1 MILLFA
7 MPVLNRMNRALGLGL
22 GLLLPLAGVTQD
34 GIFADFSTSQGSFRC
49 QLHYEQSP
57 RAVAN
62 FIALVTGTRPW
73 MEQANGQ
80 VRTDRFYE
88 GLSFHRVIP
97 GFMIQAGSPNGQGN
111 DGPGYVF
118 PDQFHAQLRHDGS
131 GKLSMANTGPNSNG
145 SQFFITVAATPWLDD
160 VHTIF
165 GQVTQGADVVHR
177 ISQVETDEQDRPR
190 EPVHLHNVSIERIGA
205 AAEAF
210 DIHAQGLP
218 EVMGDSLA
226 ARRHN
231 EGVQLAFARPAHAD
245 LRLRE
250 STDLEAWT
258 SHGMGIELHPTE
270 DQEIQR
276 GFLGDTRF
284 FALTRVQYP
293 SSTLAPRKLADRAVR
308 VTFTGD
314 PSVLVL
320 ELDGDKSGVYTFGTE
335 HSGTITSWTWVQEVY
350 RGRLTVTTSGLVPMM
365 LRMDFTGELGGNL
378 VGTFYAN
385 APFTLSGTFTLS
397 PTQDP

>member
-1 MILLFA
+1 MTLLFA
-7 MPVLNRMNRALGLGL
+7 MPIQNRIARALGMGL
-22 GLLLPLAGVTQD
+22 GLLLPLTGVTQE
-34 GIFADFSTSQGSFRC
+34 GIFAEFSTSHGSFRC
-49 QLHYEQSP
+49 QLEFDRSP

-62 FIALVTGTRPW
+62 FIALATGTRPW
-73 MEQANGQ
+73 MEHATGK

-88 GLSFHRVIP
+88 GLSFHRVIG

-111 DGPGYVF
+111 DGPGYFF
-118 PDQFHAQLRHDGS
+118 PDEFHGDLRHDGP
-131 GKLSMANTGPNSNG
+131 GKLSMANAGPNSNG

-165 GQVTQGADVVHR
+165 GQVTEGADVVQE
-177 ISQVETDEQDRPR
+177 ISQVETDPQNRPR
-190 EPVHLHNVSIERIGA
+190 EPVHLHRVSIERVGA
-205 AAEAF
+205 PAEAF

-218 EVMGDSLA
+218 EVTVDELA

-258 SHGMGIELHPTE
+258 SHGMGIELDPSK
-270 DQEIQR
+270 DQEVER
-276 GFLGDTRF
+276 GFIGDARF

-293 SSTLAPRKLADRAVR
+293 SSTLAPRKLENRTVR

-314 PSVLVL
+314 SSVLVM
-320 ELDGDKSGVYTFGTE
+320 EMDADNSGVYTFGAE
-335 HSGTITSWTWVQEVY
+335 HSGTITSWTWGQEVY
-350 RGRLTVTTSGLVPMM
+350 RGRLSVTTSGLVPMS
-365 LRMDFTGELGGNL
+365 LRLDFTSELGGKV
-378 VGTFYAN
+378 VGTLYAN
-385 APFTLSGTFTLS
+385 PPFSVSGTFTLS
-397 PTQDP
+397 PTADP